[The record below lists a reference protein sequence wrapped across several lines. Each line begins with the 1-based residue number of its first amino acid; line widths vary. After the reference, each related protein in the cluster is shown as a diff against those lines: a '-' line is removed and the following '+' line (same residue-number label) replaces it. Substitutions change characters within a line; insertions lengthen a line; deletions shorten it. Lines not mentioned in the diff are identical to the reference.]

1 MQNRFYNSLSSEFC
15 REISRTMKEPKES
28 VKINPHLKLENNTNL
43 FLLALSRILSFD
55 STILLSN
62 TTPLKLTTTQSTFTN
77 TPTIVKRNIEPEII
91 LKPTIHGDLSV
102 LSDPSFQ
109 IPPILHDVYLPDNEI
124 IPKALQPLVVSM
136 LRENKGYQ
144 YWLWTNRR
152 IEQFLKKYFPQYHS
166 KYQKL
171 PSFLYK
177 SDFIRYFL
185 LYYVG
190 GVYADMDMRAYR
202 RLDPLL
208 QKYYF
213 NILFNTHRQAL
224 QFSILTVSVI
234 S

>member
-1 MQNRFYNSLSSEFC
+1 MQNKFNNSLRSEIC
-15 REISRTMKEPKES
+15 
-28 VKINPHLKLENNTNL
+28 
-43 FLLALSRILSFD
+43 
-55 STILLSN
+55 TIW
-62 TTPLKLTTTQSTFTN
+62 KQ
-77 TPTIVKRNIEPEII
+77 TIKTEII

-109 IPPILHDVYLPDNEI
+109 IPPILHDVYLPDSEI

-152 IEQFLKKYFPQYHS
+152 IEQLLEKYFPQYHS
-166 KYQKL
+166 KYHML
-171 PSFLYK
+171 PGLLYK

-190 GVYADMDMRAYR
+190 GVYADMDMRAHR

-208 QKYYF
+208 Q
-213 NILFNTHRQAL
+213 R
-224 QFSILTVSVI
+224 
-234 S
+234 